1 MVGFVSVGR
10 VSTLPTGY
18 RPDPELDPAETH
30 VGPFLRKDGPD
41 GPVIGLVV
49 QPHHCNE
56 HGAIHGGVQMALADY
71 TTGVTARHGTD
82 DATVTVSFDAN
93 FIDTARAGDLVE
105 GRAEVV
111 RRTGSL
117 CFVQGKLT
125 CDGRPLL
132 AFNGVVKR
140 LRPKPAA

>member
-1 MVGFVSVGR
+1 MSD
-10 VSTLPTGY
+10 LPAGY

-30 VGPFLRKDGPD
+30 VGPFLRQEGPG

-49 QPHHCNE
+49 QAHHCNE

-71 TTGVTARHGTD
+71 TVGVTARHGTD

-93 FIDTARAGDLVE
+93 YIDTARAGDLVE
-105 GRAEVV
+105 GRADVV

-117 CFVQGKLT
+117 CFVQGRLT
-125 CDGRPLL
+125 CEGRPLL

-140 LRPKPAA
+140 LRPTPAA